1 MVLLTAR
8 LKNVNVCIGMY
19 VHTAGT
25 MSKLPKFISE
35 QALSSY
41 TYLKTKQ
48 NLDFEPD
55 TVTLTLSNA
64 KDKKVARLVR
74 DVLASE
80 VDLVKEYACLCGLLA
95 LDKENTALLTK
106 FHDAMI
112 KVQAI
117 HPPMYT

>member
-1 MVLLTAR
+1 
-8 LKNVNVCIGMY
+8 
-19 VHTAGT
+19 
-25 MSKLPKFISE
+25 MSKLPKFIEDRS
-35 QALSSY
+35 LTSY

-95 LDKENTALLTK
+95 LDKENAGLLDK

-112 KVQAI
+112 KVTAV